1 MARQAT
7 FATFIR
13 KERARLD
20 KSRKDALAQQ
30 AAIDKELQAIERE
43 LTALDAYQQAKG
55 ATGKGVAVKRAPMAG
70 KAAAKRTFKGGGRR
84 GPGRRGEKR
93 QAVLDLVRQHPA
105 GLSRGEILIQLG
117 VKGNKSAEQSVSN
130 ALSALKKS
138 AKLNSRE
145 GKYVPASTL

>member
-20 KSRKDALAQQ
+20 KSRKEALAQQ
-30 AAIDKELQAIERE
+30 AAIDNEIQAIERE
-43 LTALDAYQQAKG
+43 LTALDAYQQVKG
-55 ATGKGVAVKRAPMAG
+55 GAAKRAPMAG
-70 KAAAKRTFKGGGRR
+70 KATGKRTSKGVGRR
-84 GPGRRGEKR
+84 SPGRRGEKR
-93 QAVLDLVRQHPA
+93 QAVLDLVQQHPA
-105 GLSRGEILIQLG
+105 GLSRGEILSQLG

-145 GKYVPASTL
+145 GKYVPA

>member
-1 MARQAT
+1 MARQAK

-13 KERARLD
+13 QERARLD

-43 LTALDAYQQAKG
+43 LAALDAYQQAKG
-55 ATGKGVAVKRAPMAG
+55 ATGKRAPTAG
-70 KAAAKRTFKGGGRR
+70 RTAAKRTFKGGGRR
-84 GPGRRGEKR
+84 SPGRRGEKR
-93 QAVLDLVRQHPA
+93 QAVLDLVQQHPA
-105 GLSRGEILIQLG
+105 GLSRGEILMQLG